1 MAEVLFVLGELLGVI
16 VAHEAGD
23 GCAGAGLGTRIVSE
37 GIAAAQRIFG
47 AETIKLEAQVYARGL
62 YEKCGFAQSS
72 GEFLEDGI
80 PHIEMTW
87 TRKN

>member
-1 MAEVLFVLGELLGVI
+1 MRYT
-16 VAHEAGD
+16 
-23 GCAGAGLGTRIVSE
+23 GC
-37 GIAAAQRIFG
+37 
-47 AETIKLEAQVYARGL
+47 
-62 YEKCGFAQSS
+62 AQSS

>member
-1 MAEVLFVLGELLGVI
+1 MELVI
-16 VAHEAGD
+16 KPF
-23 GCAGAGLGTRIVSE
+23 SE
-37 GIAAAQRIFG
+37 LTAQRIFG

-80 PHIEMTW
+80 PHIEMTR

>member
-1 MAEVLFVLGELLGVI
+1 MAFFEELSRKAKVHRVYLK
-16 VAHEAGD
+16 VAQPNERAV
-23 GCAGAGLGTRIVSE
+23 R
-37 GIAAAQRIFG
+37 
-47 AETIKLEAQVYARGL
+47 L

-72 GEFLEDGI
+72 WEFLEDGI

>member
-1 MAEVLFVLGELLGVI
+1 MT
-16 VAHEAGD
+16 
-23 GCAGAGLGTRIVSE
+23 CK
-37 GIAAAQRIFG
+37 RIFG

>member
-1 MAEVLFVLGELLGVI
+1 MGVGARPVSVMELVI
-16 VAHEAGD
+16 KPF
-23 GCAGAGLGTRIVSE
+23 SE
-37 GIAAAQRIFG
+37 LTAQRIFG